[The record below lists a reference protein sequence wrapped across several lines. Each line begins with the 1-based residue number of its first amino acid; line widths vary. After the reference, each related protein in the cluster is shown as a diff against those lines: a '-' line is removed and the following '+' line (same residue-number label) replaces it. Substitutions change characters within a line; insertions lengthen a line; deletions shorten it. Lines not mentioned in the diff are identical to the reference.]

1 MPPKGSKRSSKAD
14 AAAAASAPESA
25 MDIDEPSSSQP
36 SGSIANDPAAATIIE
51 QSKSSAAVD
60 ARRLVEILPERVGS
74 VAETDFPLHHPGEAH
89 TFSLAALGER
99 LKLIITRLSD
109 ASCEFDLIG
118 VDASIANAIRRVL
131 MAEVPTVAIEHVYIW
146 NNTSIIQDEV
156 LSHRLGLVPLA
167 IHPDKVLMRQPGD
180 DADDSN
186 TVVFH
191 LKAKCERNRNAARGE
206 TDPDKLYIGH
216 NVYSGALEWDAK
228 GGQEDDF
235 GDAPPRPVH
244 DRILIAKLRP
254 GQELDLEL
262 HCEKGIGK
270 DHAKFSPVA
279 TATYRLLPHIQ
290 LLQPVPAAS
299 VDKFVACFPPGVIG
313 VSGEGDERKV
323 FVQDARKDTI
333 SREVFRHDEFEHT
346 VKLGRVRDHFLF
358 DLESTGVIPP
368 ERLLPE
374 AIRTLRAK
382 IATLRKGLDH
392 LETQGLD
399 TAIVD
404 A

>member
-1 MPPKGSKRSSKAD
+1 MPPKGSKRSSKA
-14 AAAAASAPESA
+14 AAAEQP

-36 SGSIANDPAAATIIE
+36 QASGSISNDPVAASIISDS
-51 QSKSSAAVD
+51 QTSAAVD
-60 ARRLVEILPERVGS
+60 KRRLVEILPERVGS
-74 VAETDFPLHHPGEAH
+74 VANTDFPLHHPGENNA
-89 TFSLAALGER
+89 FSLASANDK
-99 LKLIITRLSD
+99 LKVIVTRLSD

-118 VDASIANAIRRVL
+118 VDASIANAVRRVL

-167 IHPDKVLMRQPGD
+167 INPDKVLMRMPGD

-191 LKAKCERNRNAARGE
+191 LKAKCERNRSAARGE

-216 NVYSGALEWDAK
+216 NVYSEQLQWDAK
-228 GGQEDDF
+228 GGQDEDFADS
-235 GDAPPRPVH
+235 PPRPVH
-244 DRILIAKLRP
+244 DKILIAKLRP

-290 LLQPVPAAS
+290 LLQPIPTENI
-299 VDKFVACFPPGVIG
+299 DKFVACFPPGVIG
-313 VSGEGDERKV
+313 VEGSGSERKA
-323 FVQDARKDTI
+323 FVKDARKDTI
-333 SREVFRHDEFEHT
+333 SREVFRHEEFEDK

-358 DLESTGVIPP
+358 DLESTGIIKP

-374 AIRTLRAK
+374 AIKTLRSK
-382 IATLRKGLDH
+382 IATLRKSLDH
-392 LETQGLD
+392 LETRGLD
-399 TAIVD
+399 TSMA

>member
-1 MPPKGSKRSSKAD
+1 MPPKGSKRASK
-14 AAAAASAPESA
+14 AAAAEQP
-25 MDIDEPSSSQP
+25 MDVDELSTSQP
-36 SGSIANDPAAATIIE
+36 SGSIANDPVASSIISDS
-51 QSKSSAAVD
+51 QTSASVD
-60 ARRLVEILPERVGS
+60 SRRLVEILPERVGS
-74 VAETDFPLHHPGEAH
+74 VANTDFPLHHPGENHA
-89 TFSLAALGER
+89 FSLTTLGEK
-99 LKLIITRLSD
+99 LKVIITRLSD

-118 VDASIANAIRRVL
+118 VDASIANAVRRVL

-156 LSHRLGLVPLA
+156 LSHRLGLIPMG
-167 IHPDKVLMRQPGD
+167 IDPDKVLMRMPGD
-180 DADDSN
+180 EADDSN

-216 NVYSGALEWDAK
+216 NVYSEQLVWDAK
-228 GGQEDDF
+228 GGQDEDFADC
-235 GDAPPRPVH
+235 PPKPVH
-244 DRILIAKLRP
+244 DKILIAKLRP

-290 LLQPVPAAS
+290 LLKPIPAEH
-299 VDKFVACFPPGVIG
+299 VDKLVSCFPPGVIG
-313 VSGEGDERKV
+313 VEGSGSSKKA
-323 FVQDARKDTI
+323 FVKDARKDTI
-333 SREVFRHDEFEHT
+333 SREIFRHEEFEDK

-358 DLESTGVIPP
+358 DLESTGIIKP

-374 AIRTLRAK
+374 AIRTLRSK
-382 IATLRKGLDH
+382 IATLRKSLDH
-392 LETQGLD
+392 LETRGLD
-399 TAIVD
+399 SSVGA
-404 A
+404 

>member
-1 MPPKGSKRSSKAD
+1 MAPKASKRSSM
-14 AAAAASAPESA
+14 AARVEQP
-25 MDIDEPSSSQP
+25 IQVDEPSTFQP
-36 SGSIANDPAAATIIE
+36 SGSLINDPVASSIFDD
-51 QSKSSAAVD
+51 SKSSAPVD
-60 ARRLVEILPERVGS
+60 QRRLVEILPERVGS
-74 VAETDFPLHHPGEAH
+74 VANTDFPLHYPGENH
-89 TFSLAALGER
+89 TFNLGWVNEN
-99 LKLIITRLSD
+99 LKVIITRLSN

-156 LSHRLGLVPLA
+156 LSHRLGLIPLA
-167 IHPDKVLMRQPGD
+167 INPNKVLMRMPGD

-216 NVYSGALEWDAK
+216 NVYSEQLVWDAK
-228 GGQEDDF
+228 GGQDQDF
-235 GDAPPRPVH
+235 ADSPPKPVH
-244 DRILIAKLRP
+244 DKILIAKLRP

-279 TATYRLLPHIQ
+279 TATYRLLPHIE
-290 LLQPVPAAS
+290 LLKSIPDES
-299 VDKFVACFPPGVIG
+299 IDKLIKCFPPGVIG
-313 VSGEGDERKV
+313 VQGSGNNRKA

-333 SREVFRHDEFEHT
+333 SREVFRHQEFQDK

-358 DLESTGVIPP
+358 DLESTGIISA
-368 ERLLPE
+368 EKLMPE
-374 AIRTLRAK
+374 AIKTLRFK
-382 IATLRKGLDH
+382 IATLRKSLDH
-392 LETQGLD
+392 LETRGLD
-399 TAIVD
+399 TSLAV
-404 A
+404 

>member
-1 MPPKGSKRSSKAD
+1 MD
-14 AAAAASAPESA
+14 VDEAST
-25 MDIDEPSSSQP
+25 SQP
-36 SGSIANDPAAATIIE
+36 SGSIANDPVASSIISDS
-51 QSKSSAAVD
+51 QTSASVD
-60 ARRLVEILPERVGS
+60 SRRLVEILPERVGS
-74 VAETDFPLHHPGEAH
+74 VANTDFPLHHPGENHA
-89 TFSLAALGER
+89 FSLTTLNEK
-99 LKLIITRLSD
+99 LKVIITRLSD

-118 VDASIANAIRRVL
+118 VDASIANAVRRVL

-156 LSHRLGLVPLA
+156 LSHRLGLIPMG
-167 IHPDKVLMRQPGD
+167 IDPDKVLMRMPGD
-180 DADDSN
+180 EADDSN

-216 NVYSGALEWDAK
+216 NVYSEQLVWDPK
-228 GGQEDDF
+228 GGQDEDFADS
-235 GDAPPRPVH
+235 PPKPVH
-244 DRILIAKLRP
+244 DKILIAKLRP

-290 LLQPVPAAS
+290 LLKPIPAEH
-299 VDKFVACFPPGVIG
+299 VDKLVSCFPPGVISVEG
-313 VSGEGDERKV
+313 SGSNKKA
-323 FVQDARKDTI
+323 FVKDARKDTI
-333 SREVFRHDEFEHT
+333 SREVFRHEEFEDK

-358 DLESTGVIPP
+358 DLESTGIIKP

-374 AIRTLRAK
+374 AIRTLRSK
-382 IATLRKGLDH
+382 IATLRKSLDH
-392 LETQGLD
+392 LETRGLD
-399 TAIVD
+399 SSIGA
-404 A
+404 

>member
-1 MPPKGSKRSSKAD
+1 MPPKGSKKSVKA
-14 AAAAASAPESA
+14 APVEQP
-25 MDIDEPSSSQP
+25 MEIDEPSTSQQP
-36 SGSIANDPAAATIIE
+36 SGSIANDPVASSII
-51 QSKSSAAVD
+51 QDSKTSAAVD
-60 ARRLVEILPERVGS
+60 QRRLVEILPERVGS
-74 VAETDFPLHHPGEAH
+74 VANTDFPHHHPGEDHA
-89 TFSLAALGER
+89 FSLAAVNEK
-99 LKLIITRLSD
+99 LKVIVTRLSD

-118 VDASIANAIRRVL
+118 VDASIANAVRRVL

-167 IHPDKVLMRQPGD
+167 INPDKVLMRNPGD

-191 LKAKCERNRNAARGE
+191 LKAKCERNRSAARGE
-206 TDPDKLYIGH
+206 TDPDKLYVGH
-216 NVYSGALEWDAK
+216 NVYSEQLQWDPK
-228 GGQEDDF
+228 GGQDEDF
-235 GDAPPRPVH
+235 ADAPPRPVH
-244 DRILIAKLRP
+244 DKILIAKLRP

-290 LLQPVPAAS
+290 LLQPIPDES
-299 VDKFVACFPPGVIG
+299 IDKFIKCFPPGVIG
-313 VSGEGDERKV
+313 VEGTGSSRKV
-323 FVQDARKDTI
+323 VVQDARKDTV
-333 SREVFRHDEFEHT
+333 SREVLRHAEFQDK

-358 DLESTGVIPP
+358 DLESTGIIPP
-368 ERLLPE
+368 EKLLPE
-374 AIRTLRAK
+374 AIKTLRSK
-382 IATLRKGLDH
+382 ISTLRKSLDH
-392 LETQGLD
+392 LETRGLD
-399 TAIVD
+399 TSIA

>member
-1 MPPKGSKRSSKAD
+1 MPPKGSKRSSKA
-14 AAAAASAPESA
+14 AAPAAEAP
-25 MDIDEPSSSQP
+25 MDVDEPSSSQP
-36 SGSIANDPAAATIIE
+36 SGSVANDPVASSIISDS
-51 QSKSSAAVD
+51 QTSAAVD
-60 ARRLVEILPERVGS
+60 QRRLVEILPERVGS
-74 VAETDFPLHHPGEAH
+74 VANTDFPHHHPGEDHA
-89 TFSLAALGER
+89 FSLASANEK
-99 LKLIITRLSD
+99 LKVIVTRLSD

-118 VDASIANAIRRVL
+118 VDASIANAVRRVL

-156 LSHRLGLVPLA
+156 LSHRLGLVPLK
-167 IHPDKVLMRQPGD
+167 INPDKVVMRLPGD

-191 LKAKCERNRNAARGE
+191 LKAKCERNRSAARGE
-206 TDPDKLYIGH
+206 TDPDKLYVGH
-216 NVYSGALEWDAK
+216 NVYSEQLVWDPK
-228 GGQEDDF
+228 GGQDEDFAD
-235 GDAPPRPVH
+235 DPPRPVH
-244 DRILIAKLRP
+244 DKILIAKLRP

-290 LLQPVPAAS
+290 LLQPISAEH

-313 VSGEGDERKV
+313 VKGTGTNRNV

-333 SREVFRHDEFEHT
+333 SREVLRHAEFEDK

-358 DLESTGVIPP
+358 ELESTGIISPQQ
-368 ERLLPE
+368 LLPE
-374 AIRTLRAK
+374 AIKTLRSK
-382 IATLRKGLDH
+382 IATLRKSLDH
-392 LETQGLD
+392 LETRGLD
-399 TAIVD
+399 SSIAV
-404 A
+404 

>member
-1 MPPKGSKRSSKAD
+1 MPPKGSKRSSKA
-14 AAAAASAPESA
+14 AAPAAEAP
-25 MDIDEPSSSQP
+25 MDVDEPSSSQP
-36 SGSIANDPAAATIIE
+36 SGSVANDPVASSIISDS
-51 QSKSSAAVD
+51 QTSAAVD
-60 ARRLVEILPERVGS
+60 QRRLVEILPERVGS
-74 VAETDFPLHHPGEAH
+74 VANTDFPHHHPGEDHA
-89 TFSLAALGER
+89 FSLASANEK
-99 LKLIITRLSD
+99 LKVIITRLSD

-118 VDASIANAIRRVL
+118 VDASIANAVRRVL

-156 LSHRLGLVPLA
+156 LSHRLGLVPLK
-167 IHPDKVLMRQPGD
+167 INPDKVVMRLPGD

-191 LKAKCERNRNAARGE
+191 LKAKCERNRSAARGE
-206 TDPDKLYIGH
+206 TDPDKLYVGH
-216 NVYSGALEWDAK
+216 NVYSEQLVWDPK
-228 GGQEDDF
+228 GGQDEDFAD
-235 GDAPPRPVH
+235 DPPRPVH
-244 DRILIAKLRP
+244 DKILIAKLRP

-290 LLQPVPAAS
+290 LLQPIPAEH

-313 VSGEGDERKV
+313 VKGTGANRNV

-333 SREVFRHDEFEHT
+333 SREVLRHAEFEDK

-358 DLESTGVIPP
+358 ELESTGIIPP
-368 ERLLPE
+368 QQLLPE
-374 AIRTLRAK
+374 AIKTLRSK
-382 IATLRKGLDH
+382 IATLRKSLDH
-392 LETQGLD
+392 LETTGLD
-399 TAIVD
+399 SSIAV
-404 A
+404 